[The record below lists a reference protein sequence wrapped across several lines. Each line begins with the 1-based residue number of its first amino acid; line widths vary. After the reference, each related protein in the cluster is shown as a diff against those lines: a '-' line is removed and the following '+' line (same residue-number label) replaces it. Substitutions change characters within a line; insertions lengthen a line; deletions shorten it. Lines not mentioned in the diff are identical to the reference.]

1 MLKAVADQAAA
12 ESAYCFEKW
21 GARAITRKNNATKAT
36 GMHSPPPVRS
46 LTATSTHIN
55 PYSSTTAIISRY
67 HLIPTTLFTY
77 GYAPPTYPFIGR
89 FSALDLDAVV
99 QATQH
104 LSSKLNLSELLTS
117 LMDLIV
123 TNTGA
128 SRVRDRA
135 LDHSPHHELRM
146 FFFTHFVS
154 STCRERCC

>member
-1 MLKAVADQAAA
+1 
-12 ESAYCFEKW
+12 
-21 GARAITRKNNATKAT
+21 
-36 GMHSPPPVRS
+36 
-46 LTATSTHIN
+46 
-55 PYSSTTAIISRY
+55 
-67 HLIPTTLFTY
+67 
-77 GYAPPTYPFIGR
+77 
-89 FSALDLDAVV
+89 V

-154 STCRERCC
+154 SICRERCC